1 MSIAELAGRLP
12 AYAKDVRLNLTSL
25 PTTAGLTAQ
34 QLWGTV
40 LASAIATRE
49 PQVIRAAAAEAATRL
64 TPAAIDAAKAAA
76 AIMAMNNVYYR
87 FTHLVGSKDY
97 MAMPARLRMT
107 VIGNPQVDRLD
118 FELWSLAVSA
128 INGCGACMEAHERE
142 LLAKGASRDMVQNAA
157 RIAAIINS
165 VAVAL
170 GAEEA
175 MAQGLRP
182 AA

>member
-1 MSIAELAGRLP
+1 
-12 AYAKDVRLNLTSL
+12 
-25 PTTAGLTAQ
+25 
-34 QLWGTV
+34 
-40 LASAIATRE
+40 
-49 PQVIRAAAAEAATRL
+49 
-64 TPAAIDAAKAAA
+64 
-76 AIMAMNNVYYR
+76 MA
-87 FTHLVGSKDY
+87 
-97 MAMPARLRMT
+97 
-107 VIGNPQVDRLD
+107 
-118 FELWSLAVSA
+118 LAVSA